1 LVNFEIIDT
10 GVGIRPDKQKL
21 IFDSFA
27 QEDGSTTRVY
37 GGTGLGLAI
46 SKQLVSLMGGTLE
59 VESTPGM
66 GSRFF
71 FSLRMQRGDASNVH
85 AEIPGARVA
94 NARILVVDDS
104 ETNREILQQQLEG
117 WRAKVD
123 TAGDAREAM
132 SRLEAAAGA
141 GEDMYDLVILDMHM
155 PQVDGVGLARQ
166 IRAQTDYD
174 NVKLMVLSSIAM
186 PASEATLQELSIAGQ
201 LTKPIRQ
208 LQLYDCLTVVLKGE
222 LLANRFSS
230 GTTSTDRALQGR
242 VLLAEDNPVNQAV
255 ALGMLDSIGIDVTVV
270 TDGARAVS
278 AAAEQRFDLILMDC
292 QMPVMDGLAA
302 TRHIRRA
309 EAEAGSGAVPI
320 VALTANAMAGDRDD
334 CLEAGMNEYL
344 GKPFTLEQLHAV
356 LSIYLQR
363 RELNEEES
371 PPQPLAVQATADV
384 EDSQEAALD
393 RSVLAVLGDLQQPGA
408 PSLVQKVIG
417 IYLESSSDLK
427 DRLVNAIGNNDKS
440 LVCESAHALKSSS
453 SNVGASRLA
462 ELCRRLE
469 RMARSD
475 DLSGASE
482 VQQDLER
489 EYPRVVSA
497 LHSELETVP
506 Q

>member
-1 LVNFEIIDT
+1 
-10 GVGIRPDKQKL
+10 
-21 IFDSFA
+21 
-27 QEDGSTTRVY
+27 
-37 GGTGLGLAI
+37 
-46 SKQLVSLMGGTLE
+46 
-59 VESTPGM
+59 
-66 GSRFF
+66 
-71 FSLRMQRGDASNVH
+71 MQRGDASNAH
-85 AEIPGARVA
+85 AQMPGARVA
-94 NARILVVDDS
+94 NARILIVDDN

-123 TAGDAREAM
+123 SAGDAAEAM
-132 SRLEAAAGA
+132 QRLAAARADEG
-141 GEDMYDLVILDMHM
+141 MYDLVILDMHM
-155 PQVDGVGLARQ
+155 PNVDGVGLARQ

-174 NVKLMVLSSIAM
+174 NVKLMVLSSMAM
-186 PASEATLQELSIAGQ
+186 PASESTLQELSIAGQ

-230 GTTSTDRALQGR
+230 GTASADRALRGC

-255 ALGMLDSIGIDVTVV
+255 ALGMLKSMGIDVTVV
-270 TDGARAVS
+270 ADGERAVS
-278 AAAEQRFDLILMDC
+278 AVSEQRFDLVLMDC

-309 EAEAGSGAVPI
+309 EAGAGIDSVPI
-320 VALTANAMAGDRDD
+320 VALTANAMAGDRDV
-334 CLEAGMNEYL
+334 CLDAGMNEYL
-344 GKPFTLEQLHAV
+344 GKPFTLDQLHAV

-363 RELNEEES
+363 RDVEAEDLL
-371 PPQPLAVQATADV
+371 PPATAAVGDGQD
-384 EDSQEAALD
+384 EPLD
-393 RSVLAVLGDLQQPGA
+393 RSVLAVLGDLQQAGA
-408 PSLVQKVIG
+408 PSLLQKVIG

-427 DRLVNAIGNNDKS
+427 DRLVKAIGNNDKS

-475 DLSGASE
+475 DLTGATD